1 MTSTDARPDFE
12 AVKDRQ
18 RTGWETGDYPRVGNT
33 LTIMAEELVEA
44 ADVRAGERV
53 LDVACG
59 QGNAALAAA
68 RRFAVATG
76 VDYARNLLDQGRRRA
91 EVESLPVTFLEGD
104 AERLPVPD
112 ASFDLTVSTVGV
124 MFAPDHQA
132 AADELVRVTAPGGRI
147 ALASWTPAGMIGQL
161 FKTVGTWAPPPPG
174 VRPPALWGTREHLA
188 ELFGDSV
195 AWTHVER
202 RVFTF
207 RYHSPAHFSEW
218 FREFYGPI
226 TRIAGTLSA
235 DDLTRFADDL
245 ADVARQFN
253 RADDGTLAGTAEY
266 LQAVGVRRG

>member
-91 EVESLPVTFLEGD
+91 EVENLPVTFLEGD

-112 ASFDLTVSTVGV
+112 GSFDLTVSTVGV

-132 AADELVRVTAPGGRI
+132 AAGELVRVTAPAGRI

-161 FKTVGTWAPPPPG
+161 FKTVGAWAPPPPG
-174 VRPPALWGTREHLA
+174 VRPPALWGTPEHLA

-195 AWTHVER
+195 GWAHLER
-202 RVFTF
+202 RVYTF
-207 RYHSPAHFSEW
+207 RYHSPAHFSAW

-226 TRIAGTLSA
+226 TRIAGTLA
-235 DDLTRFADDL
+235 GDDLTRFSDDL

-253 RADDGTLAGTAEY
+253 RAEDGTLAGTAEY